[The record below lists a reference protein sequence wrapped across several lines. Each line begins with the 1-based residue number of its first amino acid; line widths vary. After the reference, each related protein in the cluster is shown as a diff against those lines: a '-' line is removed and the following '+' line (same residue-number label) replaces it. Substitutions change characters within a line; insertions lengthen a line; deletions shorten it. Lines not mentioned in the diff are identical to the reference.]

1 MRFTKES
8 TMSSDFGFTT
18 RWLDR
23 IRRKKIK
30 HGLKLIRF
38 LKSADFLNTQIDE
51 SKLSDSQLTKYEQIL
66 EKTVLSN
73 FHFKRFR
80 KNFYYRQIVETVT
93 PDLGFEYM
101 KKINNLNPNFLKL
114 SDTRKYFDNIG
125 SPLTYEYLGIGKISP
140 TTLRYLAVALELK
153 DLFGNLDNRIIG
165 EIGVGYG
172 GQFKALD
179 TMYKFKTYYA
189 FDLPLAQLLTKK
201 YLSSFTIHA
210 ERIFPDIDGWDKGNR
225 IDLVISNYA
234 FSELSRETQL
244 LYLDKVILKSQ
255 NGYMTM
261 NTGRGNVS
269 GRIRNQLDVSELL
282 QIIPNSR
289 VIEEVPKTNID
300 NYIIIW

>member
-1 MRFTKES
+1 MG
-8 TMSSDFGFTT
+8 SDFGFTT
-18 RWLDR
+18 RWFDR
-23 IRRKKIK
+23 IKRIKLK
-30 HGLKLIRF
+30 HGLNLRGLF
-38 LKSADFLNTQIDE
+38 KSANFSNSRINEFQ
-51 SKLSDSQLTKYEQIL
+51 LSDSQLTKYEEIL
-66 EKTVLSN
+66 IKAVHSN

-80 KNFYYRQIVETVT
+80 RNFHYRQILEHVT
-93 PDLGFEYM
+93 PDLGFEYI

-125 SPLTYEYLGIGKISP
+125 NPLTYEYLGIGTISP

-153 DLFGNLDNRIIG
+153 VLFGNLDNRIIG

-172 GQFKALD
+172 GQFKTLD
-179 TMYKFKTYYA
+179 IMYKLRKYYA

-201 YLSSFTIHA
+201 YLSNLTINA
-210 ERIFPDIDGWDKGNR
+210 EHIFPDIDGWDKSTR

-261 NTGRGNVS
+261 NTGRGNFS
-269 GRIRNQLDVSELL
+269 GRKRDQLDVSELL
-282 QIIPNSR
+282 RIIPNSR
-289 VIEEVPKTNID
+289 IIEEVPKTNID